1 MSIESNLLSI
11 VTALALLSGSAAA
24 CGIDTKSLDSTWVYP
39 SDQQWVK
46 TKSKPLPYHAEGLP
60 EGTMVVNVVYRDPG
74 LLVRGPNRGAWEFHN
89 VGLLYYHGKQ
99 FALIG
104 TAQGVAVDKDG
115 HRAYLGC
122 VTPLVI
128 YDRSGS
134 GRLDMV
140 TDAVY
145 TPGSEKKLHVPEWA
159 MREGAN

>member
-1 MSIESNLLSI
+1 MSIESNMLSI

-24 CGIDTKSLDSTWVYP
+24 CGIDTKSLDSTWAYA
-39 SDQQWVK
+39 SDQRWVK
-46 TKSKPLPYHAEGLP
+46 TKSAPLSYHVEGLP
-60 EGTMVVNVVYRDPG
+60 EGITIVNVVYREPG
-74 LLVRGPNRGAWEFHN
+74 LLVRGPDRGAWEFDK
-89 VGLLYYHGKQ
+89 VGLLYYRGRK

-104 TAQGVAVDKDG
+104 TAQGVTVDKDG

-145 TPGSEKKLHVPEWA
+145 APGSGEKLHVPEWA
-159 MREGAN
+159 MREGVN